1 MHINMIFLVLA
12 YLGSHAAG
20 VNFDTTTAL
29 IISIALY
36 VVWYGIGFYNRCIR
50 MGRVGHSW
58 GRGVLGINL
67 VSERSGRPIGVSKA
81 LVRENAHIADIL
93 ILGFGFLL
101 PIWDAKRQTL
111 ADKFMHT
118 VTVEGPVPAVPPAAR
133 RRSPG
138 RQAAQRPASHDE
150 GSTFARSRVPGHDR
164 GR

>member
-1 MHINMIFLVLA
+1 MTTAPWSKRLLAYLIDMHISMIFLVLA

-20 VNFDTTTAL
+20 VNLDATTAL
-29 IISIALY
+29 VVSLALY
-36 VVWYGIGFYNRCIR
+36 VAWYGVGFYNRCIR

-118 VTVEGPVPAVPPAAR
+118 VTVEGPVPPFT
-133 RRSPG
+133 PG
-138 RQAAQRPASHDE
+138 RMRES
-150 GSTFARSRVPGHDR
+150 
-164 GR
+164 

>member
-1 MHINMIFLVLA
+1 MTTAPWSKRLLAYLIDMHINMIFLVLA

-118 VTVEGPVPAVPPAAR
+118 VTVEGPVPP
-133 RRSPG
+133 
-138 RQAAQRPASHDE
+138 
-150 GSTFARSRVPGHDR
+150 FRSRAAALAGASSSSTAGVA
-164 GR
+164 